1 VIVLNFSQALNVKLI
16 KYILKNQTIFLRSFR
31 LYLIRLK
38 CDIKLYKNAPCLLV
52 QVFMTKNIS
61 LWDYMKTKKDLLN
74 IFSELAILT
83 KTYEHEPLFTVE
95 QALTVASHIPGA
107 WCKNLF
113 LKDSKNNVYLI
124 SAVHDTKIELKK
136 MSKFIKAPE
145 LRFASSELLKQYL
158 NVEPGSVTP
167 FGLIN
172 DIDISFHPLENTATT
187 VIKSADL
194 ITFIKYCGN
203 SFQVIDFSQI

>member
-1 VIVLNFSQALNVKLI
+1 
-16 KYILKNQTIFLRSFR
+16 
-31 LYLIRLK
+31 
-38 CDIKLYKNAPCLLV
+38 
-52 QVFMTKNIS
+52 
-61 LWDYMKTKKDLLN
+61 MKTKQDLLD
-74 IFSELAILT
+74 IFNNLAIKT
-83 KTYEHEPLFTVE
+83 ETYEHEPLFTVE
-95 QALTVASHIPGA
+95 QALAVASHIPGA

-136 MSKFIKAPE
+136 LSKSIKAPE
-145 LRFASSELLKQYL
+145 LRFGSAESLKQNL

-172 DIDISFHPLENTATT
+172 DRDHKVMVLLDSKLFEHEFISFHPLENTATT
-187 VIKSADL
+187 VIKPADL

-203 SFQVIDFSQI
+203 SLQIIDFSQI